1 MHRAAHVIPAYIF
14 IDGSANGA
22 TKQTTGLRRAMA
34 IQYMDGMTRVRSLAI
49 MIVGVLGLFVVAAPS
64 ALGQAVP
71 RQLPPEPAP
80 ELPSVNDYSLPPG
93 EGQTPTGNQA
103 EGPVEDNIPPP
114 QAAPTPD
121 NSAPNNQPSA
131 RPVPA
136 IPTPQPGAV
145 PTNRGQDRAAPVVN
159 TQPNTPAS
167 PTRRAVSAPPP
178 ADNGNSTAATPDNP
192 PTSEGTPSPG
202 FSTELPT
209 QALPSTFDP
218 ASESPATSQISSGEN
233 FGYYASAAILFILL
247 GGLGI
252 FLWRRKAS
260 ASSYQDSHTEEVE
273 DDFAS
278 IPGADPAPAPIARKP
293 APKIYSPPNPA
304 EPKKPAPVMS
314 NGFVTSQI
322 GVTPEPKPQVKP
334 TLIQPVAPQP
344 LKPSKPDAGRNS
356 NPVDHLKIEFIASG
370 ASSTLL
376 NAVLNY
382 TITLTNTS
390 DEDLHDINLSGAM
403 MQADAATARDDGS
416 ETGHMLHHTESLSAG
431 ETITLTGDIRL
442 PLNAIRPITF
452 KSQALFIPLA
462 RFGVVYA
469 DQNKAQ
475 HRQSVSFIVGREY
488 EPPRPKM
495 APFRLDLGPKIFHP
509 VGQRPLNT

>member
-1 MHRAAHVIPAYIF
+1 MSSPRTYSLMVQRMGRQNRSQGYKGH
-14 IDGSANGA
+14 
-22 TKQTTGLRRAMA
+22 MA
-34 IQYMDGMTRVRSLAI
+34 IHYMDRMTRVRSLAI
-49 MIVGVLGLFVVAAPS
+49 MIVGALGLFVAAAPP

-93 EGQTPTGNQA
+93 EGQTPSGNQA
-103 EGPVEDNIPPP
+103 EGPVEENIPPP

-121 NSAPNNQPSA
+121 NNAPSNQPA
-131 RPVPA
+131 TRPAPV
-136 IPTPQPGAV
+136 IPTPQPGATPV
-145 PTNRGQDRAAPVVN
+145 NRVQDRPAPVAN
-159 TQPNTPAS
+159 IQPNSPAN
-167 PTRRAVSAPPP
+167 PTRRVTSVPPP
-178 ADNGNSTAATPDNP
+178 TGTGNGTAATPDNP
-192 PTSEGTPSPG
+192 ATSQGPPSPG
-202 FSTELPT
+202 FSTDLPN
-209 QALPSTFDP
+209 QALPSTSAP
-218 ASESPATSQISSGEN
+218 ASDTIESPATPQTSSSEN
-233 FGYYASAAILFILL
+233 FGYYAGAAILFLLL

-252 FLWRRKAS
+252 YLWRRKAS
-260 ASSYQDSHTEEVE
+260 ASSFAEEVE

-278 IPGADPAPAPIARKP
+278 IPMAEPTPAPIPRKP

-304 EPKKPAPVMS
+304 EPKKPSPVMS

-322 GVTPEPKPQVKP
+322 GVIPEPKPQVKQP
-334 TLIQPVAPQP
+334 LIQPVAPRPPTSQ
-344 LKPSKPDAGRNS
+344 KPVVGQNS
-356 NPVDHLKIEFIASG
+356 DPVDHVKIEFIASG

-390 DEDLHDINLSGAM
+390 DADLRDINLSGAM

-416 ETGHMLHHTESLSAG
+416 QTGHMLDQIESLSAG
-431 ETITLTGDIRL
+431 ETVTLTGDIRL

-462 RFGVVYA
+462 RFGVVYT
-469 DQNKAQ
+469 DQNNAQ
-475 HRQSVSFIVGREY
+475 HQQSVSFIVGREY

-509 VGQRPLNT
+509 VGQRPLNA

>member
-49 MIVGVLGLFVVAAPS
+49 MIVGVLGLFVAAAPS

-103 EGPVEDNIPPP
+103 EGPVEENIPPP

-121 NSAPNNQPSA
+121 NTTPSNQPSA

-145 PTNRGQDRAAPVVN
+145 PTNRGQDRPAPVAN
-159 TQPNTPAS
+159 TQPNTPAN
-167 PTRRAVSAPPP
+167 PTRRVTSAPPP
-178 ADNGNSTAATPDNP
+178 TDNVDATAATPNNP
-192 PTSEGTPSPG
+192 ATGESQPSPG
-202 FSTELPT
+202 FSTALPN
-209 QALPSTFDP
+209 QALPSASDP
-218 ASESPATSQISSGEN
+218 ASDRTDSSATPQTSSGEN
-233 FGYYASAAILFILL
+233 FGYYVGAAILFLLL

-252 FLWRRKAS
+252 YLWRRKTS
-260 ASSYQDSHTEEVE
+260 ASSYAAEVE

-278 IPGADPAPAPIARKP
+278 IPEADPAPAPTPRKP

-334 TLIQPVAPQP
+334 PLIQPVAPQP

-416 ETGHMLHHTESLSAG
+416 ETGHMLHQTESLSAG

-469 DQNKAQ
+469 DQNNAQ
-475 HRQSVSFIVGREY
+475 HQQSVSFIVGREY

>member
-1 MHRAAHVIPAYIF
+1 MHRAAHVIPAHIF

-22 TKQTTGLRRAMA
+22 TKQVTGLQRAMA
-34 IQYMDGMTRVRSLAI
+34 IHYMDRMTRVRSPAI
-49 MIVGVLGLFVVAAPS
+49 MIVGALGLCVAAAPS

-103 EGPVEDNIPPP
+103 EGPVEENIPPP

-121 NSAPNNQPSA
+121 STTSGNLPAS
-131 RPVPA
+131 RPVPV
-136 IPTPQPGAV
+136 IPTPQPGATPV
-145 PTNRGQDRAAPVVN
+145 NRGQDRPAPVAN
-159 TQPNTPAS
+159 TQPNTPAN
-167 PTRRAVSAPPP
+167 PARRATP
-178 ADNGNSTAATPDNP
+178 ASPSTDNGNTTAATTDNP
-192 PTSEGTPSPG
+192 ATNESQPSPG
-202 FSTELPT
+202 FSTDLPN
-209 QALPSTFDP
+209 QALPSTSAP
-218 ASESPATSQISSGEN
+218 ASDTIESPATPQISSDGK
-233 FGYYASAAILFILL
+233 FGYYAGAAILFLLL

-252 FLWRRKAS
+252 YLWRRKTS
-260 ASSYQDSHTEEVE
+260 ASSFAEEVE

-278 IPGADPAPAPIARKP
+278 IPMAEPTPAPIPRKP

-304 EPKKPAPVMS
+304 EPKKPSPVMS

-322 GVTPEPKPQVKP
+322 GVTPEPKPQAKAP
-334 TLIQPVAPQP
+334 LIRPVAPQP
-344 LKPSKPDAGRNS
+344 PKSAKPEVGRNS
-356 NPVDHLKIEFIASG
+356 DTVDHLKIEFIASG

-390 DEDLHDINLSGAM
+390 DADLHDINLSGAM
-403 MQADAATARDDGS
+403 MQADAATARDDGIQ
-416 ETGHMLHHTESLSAG
+416 TGHMLHQIENLSAG
-431 ETITLTGDIRL
+431 ETVTLTGDIRL
-442 PLNAIRPITF
+442 PLNAIRPIIF

-469 DQNKAQ
+469 DQNDAQ
-475 HRQSVSFIVGREY
+475 HQQSLSFIVGREY

-509 VGQRPLNT
+509 VGQRPLNA